1 MNIQDHLYF
10 PIICPYQ
17 QASISIQKMSM
28 FPFLT
33 EKCINII
40 MDLKNKNEQLCKFIF
55 KAFCGQPEVCL
66 LQHNVVIHKV

>member
-10 PIICPYQ
+10 PLYVH
-17 QASISIQKMSM
+17 ISRHQFPSKKMSK
-28 FPFLT
+28 FPT